1 VARKNGANSIP
12 LLTQSLVQRHAASTG
27 IGVNRVRTQPDQHLD
42 QNLSA
47 VDCLRS
53 FFDSS
58 QRRDP
63 YFLVFNWTKNPT
75 FSVGCRD
82 FRSGNTT
89 NFERLKRRT
98 PFFGRCSHVHH
109 AQNDAFPES

>member
-1 VARKNGANSIP
+1 MARQDGANSIP
-12 LLTQSLVQRHAASTG
+12 LLAQSLVQRHAASTG

-63 YFLVFNWTKNPT
+63 YFLVFKLDKEPNF
-75 FSVGCRD
+75 FSRM
-82 FRSGNTT
+82 S
-89 NFERLKRRT
+89 
-98 PFFGRCSHVHH
+98 
-109 AQNDAFPES
+109 